1 MSIRGFKTENILGC
15 VVCLEEYL
23 VVDGY
28 NIINSWPLLI
38 ELKNDN
44 LELARDKLIEMLQN
58 YQGTQD
64 INIIIVFDAH
74 LSEAKMRTISNKG
87 KVQVFYTKTGET
99 ADALIEKMV
108 SEIPARSRITV
119 ATNDWNEQ
127 RIILG
132 KGALRMT
139 SRELMH
145 RLTVAEEIIH
155 AKSDNSSIKIKS
167 IEDRL
172 GVQVKKKL
180 EEWRRKP

>member
-1 MSIRGFKTENILGC
+1 LR
-15 VVCLEEYL
+15 EYL
-23 VVDGY
+23 IVDGY
-28 NIINSWPLLI
+28 NIINNWPILV

-58 YQGTQD
+58 YQGVQD

-74 LSEAKMRTISNKG
+74 LSSAKMRTTSNQG
-87 KVQVFYTKTGET
+87 RVQILYTKAGET
-99 ADALIEKMV
+99 ADALIERMI
-108 SEIPARSRITV
+108 SEIPARSKITV
-119 ATNDWNEQ
+119 VTNDWNEQ

-145 RLTVAEEIIH
+145 RLTATEEIIH
-155 AKSDNSSIKIKS
+155 SKSDNSVMRIKS

-172 GVQVKKKL
+172 GAQVKRKL
-180 EEWRRKP
+180 EEWRRKQS

>member
-1 MSIRGFKTENILGC
+1 M
-15 VVCLEEYL
+15 EEYL
-23 VVDGY
+23 IIDGY
-28 NIINSWPLLI
+28 NIINSWPQLI

-58 YQGTQD
+58 YQGIQD

-74 LSEAKMRTISNKG
+74 LSDAKMRTVFNQG
-87 KVQVFYTKTGET
+87 RVQIFYTKAGET
-99 ADALIEKMV
+99 ADALIERMI
-108 SEIPARSRITV
+108 SEIPSRSKITV
-119 ATNDWNEQ
+119 VTNDWNEQ

-145 RLTVAEEIIH
+145 RLTDAEEIINS
-155 AKSDNSSIKIKS
+155 KSSNSPIKIKS

-172 GVQVKKKL
+172 EVQIKKKL
-180 EEWRRKP
+180 EEWRRKQVEGK